1 MLALSLVLAI
11 KLTSIIALS
20 LVFVDSAL
28 ALLVASQ
35 YAHSQYAHIPVV
47 HPPGA

>member
-1 MLALSLVLAI
+1 MLG
-11 KLTSIIALS
+11 LS
-20 LVFVDSAL
+20 LVFVASAL